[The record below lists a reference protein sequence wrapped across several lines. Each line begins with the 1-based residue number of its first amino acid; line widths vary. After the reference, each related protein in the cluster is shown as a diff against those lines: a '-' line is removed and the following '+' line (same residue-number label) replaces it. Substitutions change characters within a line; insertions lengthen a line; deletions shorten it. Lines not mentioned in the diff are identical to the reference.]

1 MFDSTNLI
9 EFHDISK
16 VYGDCVSIAQIN
28 FTIARNEIHA
38 VIGENGAGKSTLM
51 KVLAGITPPTT
62 GSMKLREKNYSPK
75 SAQDSFREKIGF
87 VHQHFQL
94 ADELTGWEHLELVAR
109 TQKIDREKLE
119 KIVED
124 KQAKFKWVLPLNEK
138 IKTYSIG
145 EQQRLEILRVLIL
158 EPEIIIFDE
167 PTAVLSPDEIE
178 DFLNFMLDLK
188 NQGHTLILISHKL
201 KEIKKVADHVT
212 ILCRGRLI
220 ASERGVDLT
229 VEQMA
234 EKMIGR
240 KQQALN
246 QENQAQ
252 LGTAY
257 DLNLLGLKLHNNEVL
272 GVAGV
277 DGNGQVDFIFKLRQ
291 NISLLKLKFGD
302 ISEDRYRY
310 SIYPAQDLVEN
321 FLIRHR
327 DSFTKFGLV
336 DKSSV
341 RTEVDRIIQDWDVR
355 PADKDMLMGSFSGG
369 NQQKFVIGREL
380 WHKPDVIL
388 AAHPSRGVDIGAQEK
403 IHQAL
408 LDQKKDQRAVVLV
421 SSDLDEVLKLSDR
434 FVILYK
440 GSIKGPFVKGSLT
453 NSQISQIMNG
463 VTPIGLEAKL

>member
-1 MFDSTNLI
+1 MSVSNLI
-9 EFHDISK
+9 EFNNISK
-16 VYGDCVSIAQIN
+16 SYGDCVSLEQVHFSISLNQ
-28 FTIARNEIHA
+28 IHA
-38 VIGENGAGKSTLM
+38 IIGENGAGKSTLM
-51 KVLAGITPPTT
+51 KVLAGIVPPTS
-62 GSMKLREKNYSPK
+62 GAMSLRGKAYEPQ

-94 ADELTGWEHLELVAR
+94 ADELTGWDHLELVAR
-109 TQKIDREKLE
+109 TQNIDHKKLVS
-119 KIVED
+119 IVQE
-124 KQAKFKWVLPLNEK
+124 KQAKFKWLLPLDKK
-138 IKTYSIG
+138 IKAYSIG

-167 PTAVLSPDEIE
+167 PTAVLSPDEID

-188 NQGHTLILISHKL
+188 KQGHTLILISHKL
-201 KEIKKVADHVT
+201 NEIKKVANHVT
-212 ILCRGRLI
+212 ILCRGKMI
-220 ASERGVDLT
+220 ASDRGENFT

-240 KQQALN
+240 KQQPLK
-246 QENQAQ
+246 QETVSETGKAH
-252 LGTAY
+252 
-257 DLNLLGLKLHNNEVL
+257 DLHLLGLKLHNNEIL

-277 DGNGQVDFIFKLRQ
+277 DGNGQEDFIHKLRQ
-291 NISLLKLKFGD
+291 NIALLKLKFGD

-310 SIYPAQDLVEN
+310 SIYPLQNLVEN

-327 DSFTKFGLV
+327 EKFTRFGLV
-336 DKSSV
+336 SKSSV
-341 RTEVDRIIQDWDVR
+341 RKEVEKIIQEWDVR
-355 PADKDMLMGSFSGG
+355 PADSDKIMGALSGG

-380 WHKPDVIL
+380 WHNPDVIL

-408 LDQKKDQRAVVLV
+408 LDQKKDHRAVVLL

-440 GSIKGPFVKGSLT
+440 GAIKGPYKKGSLN

-463 VTPIGLEAKL
+463 VELKGVEL

>member
-1 MFDSTNLI
+1 MSSNLI
-9 EFHDISK
+9 EFQNISK
-16 VYGDCVSIAQIN
+16 NYGTCVSLDQVH
-28 FTIARNEIHA
+28 FTILKNQIHA

-51 KVLAGITPPTT
+51 KVLTGIVQPSS
-62 GSMKLREKNYSPK
+62 GNMVLRGKPYKPE

-94 ADELTGWEHLELVAR
+94 ADELTGWNHLELVAR
-109 TQKIDREKLE
+109 TQNIEKKHLLDL
-119 KIVED
+119 VRD
-124 KQAKFKWVLPLNEK
+124 KQAKFNWQLPLDKK
-138 IKTYSIG
+138 IKAYSIG

-188 NQGHTLILISHKL
+188 KQGHTLILISHKL
-201 KEIKKVADHVT
+201 NEIKKVADQVT
-212 ILCRGRLI
+212 ILCRGQLI
-220 ASERGVDLT
+220 ASSLASQFT
-229 VEQMA
+229 IEQMA

-240 KQQALN
+240 KQQALVQVTVN
-246 QENQAQ
+246 QSRANH
-252 LGTAY
+252 
-257 DLNLLGLKLHNNEVL
+257 DLSLLGVKLYKNEIL

-277 DGNGQVDFIFKLRQ
+277 DGNGQDDFIYKLRQ
-291 NISLLKLKFGD
+291 NIDLLKLKFGD

-310 SIYPAQDLVEN
+310 SIYPKQDLIEN

-327 DSFTKFGLV
+327 DTFTQMGLV
-336 DKSSV
+336 KKTKV
-341 RTEVDRIIQDWDVR
+341 RREVEKIISDWDVR
-355 PADKDMLMGSFSGG
+355 PADSEMLMGSFSGG

-380 WHKPDVIL
+380 WHNPDVIL

-408 LDQKKDQRAVVLV
+408 LDQKKNHRSVVLL

-434 FVILYK
+434 FVILFK
-440 GSIKGPFVKGSLT
+440 GAIRGPYLKGSL
-453 NSQISQIMNG
+453 NSSQISQIMNG
-463 VTPIGLEAKL
+463 ATPVGVDV

>member
-1 MFDSTNLI
+1 MSFTNLI
-9 EFHDISK
+9 EFNNISK
-16 VYGDCVSIAQIN
+16 VYGDCVSLDQVQFSILPNQ
-28 FTIARNEIHA
+28 IHA
-38 VIGENGAGKSTLM
+38 IIGENGAGKSTLM
-51 KVLAGITPPTT
+51 KVLAGIVTPTT
-62 GSMKLREKNYSPK
+62 GTMALRGQTYEPQ

-94 ADELTGWEHLELVAR
+94 ADELTGWDHLELVFR
-109 TQKIDREKLE
+109 TQKMNRKMLADLVKE
-119 KIVED
+119 
-124 KQAKFKWVLPLNEK
+124 KQAKFKWSLPLDKK
-138 IKTYSIG
+138 IKAYSIG

-158 EPEIIIFDE
+158 DPEIIIFDE

-178 DFLNFMLDLK
+178 DFLNFMIDLK
-188 NQGHTLILISHKL
+188 KQGHTLILISHKL
-201 KEIKKVADHVT
+201 NEIKKVADHVT
-212 ILCRGRLI
+212 ILCRGKTI
-220 ASERGVDLT
+220 ASDRGENFT

-240 KQQALN
+240 KQQPLKLEAAPETGQVYNLS
-246 QENQAQ
+246 
-252 LGTAY
+252 
-257 DLNLLGLKLHNNEVL
+257 LLGLKLHNNEIL

-277 DGNGQVDFIFKLRQ
+277 DGNGQEDFIFKLRQ
-291 NISLLKLKFGD
+291 NIGQLKLKFGD

-310 SIYPAQDLVEN
+310 SIYPQQDLVQN

-327 DSFTKFGLV
+327 SYFARYGIV
-336 DKSSV
+336 SKSSV
-341 RTEVDRIIQDWDVR
+341 RKEVDKIIQEWDVR
-355 PADKDMLMGSFSGG
+355 PAESHKIMGSLSGG

-380 WHKPDVIL
+380 WHSPDVIL

-408 LDQKKDQRAVVLV
+408 LDQKKNDRPVVLL

-440 GSIKGPFVKGSLT
+440 GTIKGPFIKGSLD

-463 VTPIGLEAKL
+463 VTPKGVVL

>member
-1 MFDSTNLI
+1 MSLNLI
-9 EFHDISK
+9 EFNNISK
-16 VYGDCVSIAQIN
+16 KYGSCVSLDQVHFSILKNQ
-28 FTIARNEIHA
+28 IHA

-51 KVLAGITPPTT
+51 KVLTGIVTPTS
-62 GSMKLREKNYSPK
+62 GAMVLRGKAYEPQ

-94 ADELTGWEHLELVAR
+94 ADELTGWDHLELVAR
-109 TQKIDREKLE
+109 TQNIERKRLLDLVSEKE
-119 KIVED
+119 
-124 KQAKFKWVLPLNEK
+124 AKFKWSLPLAKK
-138 IKTYSIG
+138 IKAYSIG

-178 DFLNFMLDLK
+178 DFLDFMLDLK
-188 NQGHTLILISHKL
+188 KQGHTLILISHKL
-201 KEIKKVADHVT
+201 NEIKKVADHVT
-212 ILCRGRLI
+212 ILCRGQLI
-220 ASERGVDLT
+220 ASDSGAHFSI
-229 VEQMA
+229 EQMA

-240 KQQALN
+240 KQQALV
-246 QENQAQ
+246 QAVVNDAGQ
-252 LGTAY
+252 AH
-257 DLNLLGLKLHNNEVL
+257 DLNLLGLNLKNNEIL

-277 DGNGQVDFIFKLRQ
+277 DGNGQEDFIFKLRQ
-291 NISLLKLKFGD
+291 NIDLLKLKFGD

-310 SIYPAQDLVEN
+310 SIYPKQNLIEN

-327 DSFTKFGLV
+327 ETFTRLGLV
-336 DKSSV
+336 KKTLV
-341 RTEVDRIIQDWDVR
+341 RREVEKIITDWDVR
-355 PADKDMLMGSFSGG
+355 PAVSDMIMGEFSGG

-408 LDQKKDQRAVVLV
+408 LDQKKNHRAVVLL

-434 FVILYK
+434 FVILFK
-440 GSIKGPFVKGSLT
+440 GAIKGPYMKGSL
-453 NSQISQIMNG
+453 NSSQISQIMNG
-463 VTPIGLEAKL
+463 VDL

>member
-1 MFDSTNLI
+1 MTELNLI
-9 EFHDISK
+9 EFNNISK
-16 VYGDCVSIAQIN
+16 NYGSCVSLDQVHFSILKNQ
-28 FTIARNEIHA
+28 IHA

-51 KVLAGITPPTT
+51 KVLTGIVPPSS
-62 GSMKLREKNYSPK
+62 GAMILRGKAYEPQ

-94 ADELTGWEHLELVAR
+94 ADELTGWDHLDLVAR
-109 TQKIDREKLE
+109 TQNIERKRLLE
-119 KIVED
+119 LVNE
-124 KQAKFKWVLPLNEK
+124 KQAKFKWNLPLDKK
-138 IKTYSIG
+138 IKAYSIG

-178 DFLNFMLDLK
+178 DFLDFMLDLK
-188 NQGHTLILISHKL
+188 KQGHTLILISHKL
-201 KEIKKVADHVT
+201 NEIKKVADHVT

-220 ASERGVDLT
+220 GSDRGANFT
-229 VEQMA
+229 IEQMA

-240 KQQALN
+240 KQQALV
-246 QENQAQ
+246 QAAA
-252 LGTAY
+252 GTTGTSY
-257 DLNLLGLKLHNNEVL
+257 DLNLIGLKLNNNEIL

-277 DGNGQVDFIFKLRQ
+277 DGNGQEDFIFKLRQ
-291 NISLLKLKFGD
+291 NIGLLKLKFGD

-310 SIYPAQDLVEN
+310 SIYPKQNLIEN

-327 DSFTKFGLV
+327 ETFTRMGLV
-336 DKSSV
+336 KKNLV
-341 RTEVDRIIQDWDVR
+341 RREVEKIIADWDVR
-355 PADKDMLMGSFSGG
+355 PAESDMIMGSFSGG

-380 WHKPDVIL
+380 WHNPDVIL

-408 LDQKKDQRAVVLV
+408 LDQKKNHRAVVLL

-434 FVILYK
+434 FVILFK
-440 GSIKGPFVKGSLT
+440 GAIKGPYVKGSL
-453 NSQISQIMNG
+453 NSSEISQIMNG
-463 VTPIGLEAKL
+463 VNL